1 MHNRYIKNLNEKKDA
16 TSISWHYTV
25 GDDGIYQHLPLDE
38 VAYHAGDGSHVFGDT
53 YYNTSFGAW
62 SIGGGNRNGIGIES
76 CVNEGVD
83 YTVVMRKLAK
93 LVAELL
99 IQYNLDIDRVKQHND
114 FSGKNCPQV
123 MRENNRWEEFLLLVR
138 LEYFAKNNL
147 KGVDFEW
154 ISKSENMDN
163 TGRITKPNLKG
174 QKVSYDVK
182 VTYKGETKVYSF
194 ENVIKGR

>member
-1 MHNRYIKNLNEKKDA
+1 
-16 TSISWHYTV
+16 
-25 GDDGIYQHLPLDE
+25 
-38 VAYHAGDGSHVFGDT
+38 
-53 YYNTSFGAW
+53 
-62 SIGGGNRNGIGIES
+62 
-76 CVNEGVD
+76 
-83 YTVVMRKLAK
+83 
-93 LVAELL
+93 
-99 IQYNLDIDRVKQHND
+99 
-114 FSGKNCPQV
+114 